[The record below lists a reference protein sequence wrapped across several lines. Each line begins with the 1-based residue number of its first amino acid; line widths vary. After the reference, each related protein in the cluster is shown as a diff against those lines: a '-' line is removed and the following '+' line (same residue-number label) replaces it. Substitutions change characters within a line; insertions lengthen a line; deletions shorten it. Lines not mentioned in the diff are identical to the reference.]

1 MDVEYLLQEFINY
14 ISLEKGLAKNTQ
26 EAYARDLR
34 TYLNYLEKRKIDPLN
49 IGHQQITDYLWS
61 RKEKGAKPSSIFR
74 YLESIKLFHRF
85 LFAEGYTKN
94 DPTLYLSSPK
104 LVRHLPAVLSTTEL
118 EKLLN
123 QPKINK
129 FYGLRDRAIL
139 ELFYACGLRVSELI
153 NLHLEDVNLSLG
165 YVRCRGKGGKERI
178 VPLGHYAVRYISEYL
193 ELRSKRPIISNNSN
207 ILFLDKS
214 GRKFSRVGLWKIVKK
229 YAQKAGINKT
239 ISPHTLRHTFATH
252 LLEKGA
258 DLRAIQE
265 MLGHSDIST
274 TQIYTHLEREHL
286 KELHRKY
293 HPRR

>member
-1 MDVEYLLQEFINY
+1 MNKDLLQEFINY

-26 EAYARDLR
+26 EAYARDLK

-49 IGHQQITDYLWS
+49 IEHQQITDYLWS

-104 LVRHLPAVLSTTEL
+104 LVRRLPAVLNATEL

-139 ELFYACGLRVSELI
+139 ELFYACGLRVSELL

-178 VPLGHYAVRYISEYL
+178 VPLGHYAIRYISEYL

-214 GRKFSRVGLWKIVKK
+214 GRKFSRVGLWKMVKK